1 VLVATASYRVE
12 RTTPVLKIGE
22 FSRLAQV
29 TVKALRYYDELGL
42 LRPVFVD
49 RYTSY
54 RYYELEQLARLHR
67 ILALKDLGLSLDEV
81 KRLLAD
87 EVPVA
92 ELRGMLRLRQADL
105 QQHLRDEQE
114 RLARVEARLAQL
126 ERGDRHQAYDV
137 VLKSAPALRVVSRR
151 ATLPRYEA
159 VGEAIGELLAHLA
172 RQAVTP
178 AGPPQAVYYDSEYRA
193 RDVDVE
199 VAVPLGQARLE
210 STERLSVG
218 WLPAMPELACAV
230 HAGAMAD
237 IADAYAALSA
247 WAPANAYRVAGPIR
261 EVYLGGPEQG
271 RVVWEVQFPVKSA
284 LAALSAAQRS
294 QAMEPK
300 IVDFPGV
307 TVVGIKYV
315 GKNEQQEIP
324 HMWDGLNQRWAE
336 LQHPSGLAYGV
347 CRGCTPEEAATAPEG
362 SFAYLAG
369 AEIGAD
375 GRVPAGLEAWTVP
388 PGLYAAFACT
398 LGTLQDAYAYVW
410 QTWLPNSTA
419 YASRPAP
426 DFELYPATFEP
437 NGGNQDMFI
446 YIPIQAK

>member
-1 VLVATASYRVE
+1 M
-12 RTTPVLKIGE
+12 LKIGE

-81 KRLLAD
+81 KGLLDD

-105 QQHLRDEQE
+105 QQHLRNEQG

-126 ERGDRHQAYDV
+126 ERGDRHQAYAV
-137 VLKSAPALRVVSRR
+137 VLKSAPAQRVVSRR

-178 AGPPQAVYYDSEYRA
+178 AGPPQAVYYDAEYRA
-193 RDVDVE
+193 REVDVE
-199 VAVPLGQARLE
+199 VAVPLGQARLA

-218 WLPAMPELACAV
+218 WLPAMAELACAV
-230 HAGAMAD
+230 HAGAVQD
-237 IADAYAALSA
+237 ISDAYAAINT

-261 EVYLGGPEQG
+261 EVYLSGPEQG
-271 RVVWEVQFPVKSA
+271 RVVWEVQFPVESA

-294 QAMEPK
+294 ETVEPK
-300 IVDFPGV
+300 IINFPGV
-307 TVVGIKYV
+307 TVVGVKYV
-315 GKNEQQEIP
+315 GKNEHQEIP
-324 HMWDGLNQRWAE
+324 AMWGELNQRWAE
-336 LQHPSGLAYGV
+336 IQHPNGLAYGV
-347 CRGCTPEEAATAPEG
+347 CRSATPEEAAAAPEG

-369 AEIGAD
+369 TEIKDD
-375 GRVPAGLEAWTVP
+375 GRVPAGLEAWTVA

-398 LGTLQDAYAYVW
+398 LSTIHEAFSFVW
-410 QTWLPNSTA
+410 QTWLPNSTV
-419 YASRPAP
+419 YAHRMAP

-437 NGGNQDMFI
+437 NGGNQEMFI

>member
-1 VLVATASYRVE
+1 M
-12 RTTPVLKIGE
+12 LKIGE

-81 KRLLAD
+81 KRLLDD

-105 QQHLRDEQE
+105 QQHLRHEQE

-126 ERGDRHQAYDV
+126 ERGDRHQAYAV
-137 VLKSAPALRVVSRR
+137 VLKSAPAQRVASRR

-178 AGPPQAVYYDSEYRA
+178 AGPPQALYYDSEYRA
-193 RDVDVE
+193 REVDVE
-199 VAVPLGQARLE
+199 VAVPLGQARLAP
-210 STERLSVG
+210 TERVNVG
-218 WLPAMPELACAV
+218 WLPAIDELACAV
-230 HAGAMAD
+230 HTGAMQD
-237 IADAYAALSA
+237 IADAYAAINA
-247 WAPANAYRVAGPIR
+247 WAPANAYRLAGPIR
-261 EVYLGGPEQG
+261 EVYLSGPEQG

-294 QAMEPK
+294 RTMEPK
-300 IVDFPGV
+300 IIDFPGV
-307 TVVGIKYV
+307 TVVGLKYV

-324 HMWDGLNQRWAE
+324 AMWDDLHERWAE
-336 LQHPSGLAYGV
+336 IQHPSGLAYGL
-347 CRGCTPEEAATAPEG
+347 CRACTPEEAAGAPEG

-375 GRVPAGLEAWTVP
+375 GRVPDGLEAWTVA

-398 LGTLQDAYAYVW
+398 LSTIHDAYAYVW
-410 QTWLPNSTA
+410 ETWMPNSTA
-419 YASRPAP
+419 YAGRKAL
-426 DFELYPATFEP
+426 DVELYPATFEP
-437 NGGNQDMFI
+437 NGDNQDMFI
-446 YIPIQAK
+446 YIPIQPK